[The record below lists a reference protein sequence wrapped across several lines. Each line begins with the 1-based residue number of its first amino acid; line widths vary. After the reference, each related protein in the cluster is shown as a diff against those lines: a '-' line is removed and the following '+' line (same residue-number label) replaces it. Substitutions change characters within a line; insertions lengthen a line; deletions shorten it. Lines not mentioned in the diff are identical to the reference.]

1 MIVKTIGSGS
11 SGNGYA
17 LISGEDI
24 LLLECGVPA
33 KEMLKAIDYQTSMVN
48 GCILSHIH
56 GDHAGYIKQYIQYGI
71 MVYTSDEVETDV
83 ETVMGEKTIGLQRM
97 KRQQLGTFSVIPFR
111 VPHGETECDGWL
123 IDTPDGRILF
133 ITDAEYC
140 PYDFSKMHINYGLIE
155 CNYAEDYIRIED
167 SDPKY
172 NHVLTGHMELETC
185 KRLIQKINSVTD
197 KLNDGTVE
205 ELVSDAVTKAL
216 KSSIED
222 QFNWKGEGKKII
234 DEKVKEVMTP
244 AIERVNLDEYTVK
257 LDAVLTEIINS
268 TNLIDN
274 KEILGNFKS
283 LMTEPDKDTISLK
296 EVFEKYKEYVSES
309 VDTSELEVYTD
320 DEPRYQ
326 NVTAEVT
333 ADTRNSIFG
342 GRFCDL
348 VFKCEEDEKLTK
360 EIHLYESKRNGFRI
374 TRFESKLDINSL
386 RYVDKF
392 DIFMMRLD
400 RAFCDIT
407 DIMEMYDDDV
417 EVEAEPE
424 ASWN

>member
-1 MIVKTIGSGS
+1 MSTFEERI
-11 SGNGYA
+11 
-17 LISGEDI
+17 
-24 LLLECGVPA
+24 A
-33 KEMLKAIDYQTSMVN
+33 KV
-48 GCILSHIH
+48 
-56 GDHAGYIKQYIQYGI
+56 
-71 MVYTSDEVETDV
+71 
-83 ETVMGEKTIGLQRM
+83 
-97 KRQQLGTFSVIPFR
+97 
-111 VPHGETECDGWL
+111 
-123 IDTPDGRILF
+123 
-133 ITDAEYC
+133 
-140 PYDFSKMHINYGLIE
+140 
-155 CNYAEDYIRIED
+155 
-167 SDPKY
+167 
-172 NHVLTGHMELETC
+172 
-185 KRLIQKINSVTD
+185 VTD

-205 ELVSDAVTKAL
+205 GLVSDAVTKAL
-216 KSSIED
+216 KSSIEE
-222 QFNWKGEGKKII
+222 QFKWSGEAKKII

-244 AIERVNLDEYTVK
+244 VIERVNLDEYTVK
-257 LDAVLTEIINS
+257 LDTVLTEIINS

-309 VDTSELEVYTD
+309 VDTSELEVYID

-333 ADTRNSIFG
+333 VDTRNNIFG

-348 VFKCEEDEKLTK
+348 VFKCDEDEKLTK
-360 EIHLYESKRNGFRI
+360 KIHLYESERNGFRI
-374 TRFESKLDINSL
+374 TRFKSELDINSL

-417 EVEAEPE
+417 EVEVEPE

>member
-1 MIVKTIGSGS
+1 MSTFEERI
-11 SGNGYA
+11 
-17 LISGEDI
+17 
-24 LLLECGVPA
+24 A
-33 KEMLKAIDYQTSMVN
+33 KA
-48 GCILSHIH
+48 
-56 GDHAGYIKQYIQYGI
+56 
-71 MVYTSDEVETDV
+71 
-83 ETVMGEKTIGLQRM
+83 
-97 KRQQLGTFSVIPFR
+97 
-111 VPHGETECDGWL
+111 
-123 IDTPDGRILF
+123 
-133 ITDAEYC
+133 
-140 PYDFSKMHINYGLIE
+140 
-155 CNYAEDYIRIED
+155 
-167 SDPKY
+167 
-172 NHVLTGHMELETC
+172 
-185 KRLIQKINSVTD
+185 VTD

-222 QFNWKGEGKKII
+222 QFNWKGEAKKII
-234 DEKVKEVMTP
+234 DEKVKEVMIP
-244 AIERVNLDEYTVK
+244 VIERVNLDEYTVK

-333 ADTRNSIFG
+333 VDTRNRIFG

-360 EIHLYESKRNGFRI
+360 EIHLYESRLHGRFRI
-374 TRFESKLDINSL
+374 TSFRGEIDLNSL

-407 DIMEMYDDDV
+407 DVMDMYDDDI

-424 ASWN
+424 VSWS

>member
-1 MIVKTIGSGS
+1 MSTFEERIVK
-11 SGNGYA
+11 A
-17 LISGEDI
+17 
-24 LLLECGVPA
+24 
-33 KEMLKAIDYQTSMVN
+33 
-48 GCILSHIH
+48 
-56 GDHAGYIKQYIQYGI
+56 
-71 MVYTSDEVETDV
+71 
-83 ETVMGEKTIGLQRM
+83 
-97 KRQQLGTFSVIPFR
+97 
-111 VPHGETECDGWL
+111 
-123 IDTPDGRILF
+123 
-133 ITDAEYC
+133 
-140 PYDFSKMHINYGLIE
+140 
-155 CNYAEDYIRIED
+155 
-167 SDPKY
+167 
-172 NHVLTGHMELETC
+172 
-185 KRLIQKINSVTD
+185 VTD

-216 KSSIED
+216 KSSIEE
-222 QFNWKGEGKKII
+222 QFKWNGDAKKVI

-244 AIERVNLDEYTVK
+244 TIERVNLDEYTVK
-257 LDAVLTEIINS
+257 LDTVLTEIINS

-283 LMTEPDKDTISLK
+283 LMTEPDKDVISL
-296 EVFEKYKEYVSES
+296 EDVFEKYKEYVSKNL
-309 VDTSELEVYTD
+309 DTSDLEVYID

-326 NVTAEVT
+326 NVTAEV
-333 ADTRNSIFG
+333 DVHIRDNIFG

-360 EIHLYESKRNGFRI
+360 VIHLYESKSN
-374 TRFESKLDINSL
+374 RFCIMRFKSELDINSL
-386 RYVDKF
+386 RSIDEF

>member
-1 MIVKTIGSGS
+1 MSTFEERI
-11 SGNGYA
+11 
-17 LISGEDI
+17 
-24 LLLECGVPA
+24 A
-33 KEMLKAIDYQTSMVN
+33 KA
-48 GCILSHIH
+48 
-56 GDHAGYIKQYIQYGI
+56 
-71 MVYTSDEVETDV
+71 
-83 ETVMGEKTIGLQRM
+83 
-97 KRQQLGTFSVIPFR
+97 
-111 VPHGETECDGWL
+111 
-123 IDTPDGRILF
+123 
-133 ITDAEYC
+133 
-140 PYDFSKMHINYGLIE
+140 
-155 CNYAEDYIRIED
+155 
-167 SDPKY
+167 
-172 NHVLTGHMELETC
+172 
-185 KRLIQKINSVTD
+185 VTD

-222 QFNWKGEGKKII
+222 QFNWKGEAKKII

-244 AIERVNLDEYTVK
+244 VIERVNLDEYTVK

-326 NVTAEVT
+326 NVTADVT
-333 ADTRNSIFG
+333 VEMRDSMFG
-342 GRFCDL
+342 RRYCDL
-348 VFKCEEDEKLTK
+348 LFKCYEDENLTK
-360 EIHLYESKRNGFRI
+360 KIHLHESRLHGRFRI
-374 TRFESKLDINSL
+374 TSFRGEIDLNSL

-407 DIMEMYDDDV
+407 DVMDMYDDDI

-424 ASWN
+424 VSWS